1 MKYIIEPRPS
11 AASPIPI
18 CSARGDASTILMN
31 AGYTPFYFPRT
42 RVKGKV
48 DKIMQKLQ
56 FVGDCMRLYIRLK
69 PEDAVFMQW
78 PSNDRFIRLFYF
90 VLKKKCKSLT
100 MLVHDIDRLRS
111 ISSERQ
117 RTIEQDFMRVA
128 SRIIVHSEEMKTII
142 KEDYGVPGEKMV
154 VLTSFDYLTKDE
166 ITRPI
171 KKTKDVVFVGQ
182 LDKSSFL
189 DKVTESNLG
198 IHINLY
204 GRYEKDMGKDVTY
217 KCKFRADNVS
227 VFEGSWGLVWNG
239 DTVDECTGP
248 MGEYLRW
255 NAPHK
260 LSLFTVAHLP
270 IIIWD
275 KAAKA
280 QYIKDKGIG
289 ICVSSLREIAS
300 RIDKITDA
308 EYKEMV
314 ENISQESEKLRKGE
328 HLLECLQN

>member
-1 MKYIIEPRPS
+1 MKQV
-11 AASPIPI
+11 
-18 CSARGDASTILMN
+18 
-31 AGYTPFYFPRT
+31 
-42 RVKGKV
+42 VK
-48 DKIMQKLQ
+48 
-56 FVGDCMRLYIRLK
+56 
-69 PEDAVFMQW
+69 E
-78 PSNDRFIRLFYF
+78 
-90 VLKKKCKSLT
+90 
-100 MLVHDIDRLRS
+100 
-111 ISSERQ
+111 
-117 RTIEQDFMRVA
+117 
-128 SRIIVHSEEMKTII
+128 
-142 KEDYGVPGEKMV
+142 YGVAEEKMV

-166 ITRPI
+166 ITRPV
-171 KKTKDVVFVGQ
+171 KKTKEVVFVGQ
-182 LDKSSFL
+182 LDKSAFL
-189 DKVTESNLG
+189 DQVSGSDLG

-217 KCKFRADNVS
+217 KCQFKADNVS

-280 QYIKDKGIG
+280 QYVRDKGIG

-300 RIDKITDA
+300 RIDAISDA
-308 EYKEMV
+308 EYAKMV
-314 ENISQESEKLRKGE
+314 DNIRQESALLRAGK
-328 HLLECLQN
+328 HLLECVQ